1 MEKKP
6 KLITIAEAA
15 QITSMSAGWWRA
27 AINGRKP
34 MPPVRVHRMGGAIR
48 LHLADLLAWIDG
60 APLPAPKRKRGR
72 PRKKPP
78 AKDN

>member
-1 MEKKP
+1 MEQ
-6 KLITIAEAA
+6 KLITIEETAKL
-15 QITSMSAGWWRA
+15 TSMSQAWWRA

-34 MPPVRVHRMGGAIR
+34 MPPVRVRRMGGAIR

-60 APLPAPKRKRGR
+60 DPSPAPKRKRGR

-78 AKDN
+78 VRDDNS